1 MSTFSEIP
9 WIAEHIELYKNDPEQ
24 AHMWDSSHLGGP
36 GLLPTLLLTTIG
48 RKTGEPRPL
57 PLIYKEIDGAY
68 VIIASKGGMPN
79 HPIWFLN
86 LEANP
91 RCELMVGAKAVSAV
105 ARVAEEVAAV
115 LYQRDVL
122 LIADDADAMSAARAP
137 AVIAGVVP
145 GMTSLW
151 RVNESSP
158 FSFHTRTTPG
168 DTMVTTT
175 TVCPQSAP
183 Y

>member
-9 WIAEHIELYKNDPEQ
+9 WIAEHIELYKTDPEK

-36 GLLPTLLLTTIG
+36 GVLPTLLLTTTG
-48 RKTGEPRPL
+48 RKTGEKRPL

-91 RCELMVGAKAVSAV
+91 DCDLMVGAEAVKAR
-105 ARVAEEVAAV
+105 ARVAEGDERQRLWGELEGIYPPYADYQKNAGERVIPVVV
-115 LYQRDVL
+115 LDPV
-122 LIADDADAMSAARAP
+122 
-137 AVIAGVVP
+137 G
-145 GMTSLW
+145 
-151 RVNESSP
+151 
-158 FSFHTRTTPG
+158 
-168 DTMVTTT
+168 
-175 TVCPQSAP
+175 
-183 Y
+183 